1 MTPRARR
8 EALTGFLL
16 ILPWGLG
23 FLAFTAGPMAISLGL
38 SLTKWDIL
46 TAPQYVG
53 LANFANLWR
62 DPLFWTALRNTLAYT
77 LLTVP
82 LSLAGSLT
90 LALLLNRRVPAVS
103 VFRALFY
110 LPELMPTVATA
121 IIWTWLLN
129 THFGLLNYLLSRLGL
144 PPVAWLESTTWAL
157 PSLVL
162 MGLWTIGGNRMLI
175 FLAGLQGIPEELH
188 EAAALDG
195 ASRGRRLWHVT
206 LPLLSP
212 VIFFNLVL
220 GVIASFQVFTPAY
233 IVTNG
238 GPADSTLVYVLYLYR
253 NGFQYF
259 QMGYAAAMAWVM
271 LVLLLA
277 FTWVQFRLMQR
288 WVYYEGGATP
298 G

>member
-23 FLAFTAGPMAISLGL
+23 FCAFTAGPMAISLVL

-46 TAPQYVG
+46 TAPHYVG

-103 VFRALFY
+103 VLRALFY

-144 PPVAWLESTTWAL
+144 PQVAWLESTTWAL

-175 FLAGLQGIPEELH
+175 FLAGLQGVPEELH

-271 LVLLLA
+271 LLLLLA